1 MGKDISIVIVNY
13 RVKNILRKCLNS
25 IARSKESLN
34 HELIVVDNNSEDGS
48 VELIREDFPEVT
60 LIENRRNRGFSFA
73 CNQGIKRSSG
83 RYVLLLNPDT
93 IFPESRFK
101 ELVDFMDSNP
111 EAGICGPKMVDVS
124 GKLLYSCRSFPSLL
138 TSISS
143 SQSILYRY
151 FPGNLLSGRYLLND
165 LDHSRIQEVDWVSGS
180 CLLVRK
186 KTLDQIGLL
195 DESYFIYVEDVDL
208 CYRAHKAGW
217 KTFYFPQVTFVHQ
230 VGQSTSRHRLRSKLE
245 HHKSMW
251 IFFKKHFH
259 PHPLLKAII
268 FFGILARLIFVSFS
282 FIIYGRTKRN

>member
-1 MGKDISIVIVNY
+1 MRKDISIVIVNY
-13 RVKNILRKCLNS
+13 RVRDILRKCLDS
-25 IARSKESLN
+25 ITKAQDNLN
-34 HELIVVDNNSEDGS
+34 HELIVVDNNSRDGS
-48 VELIREDFPEVT
+48 VELIRENFPKVN
-60 LIENRRNRGFSFA
+60 LIENRQNRGFSFA
-73 CNQGIKRSSG
+73 CNQGIKRSCG

-93 IFPESRFK
+93 VFPETGFRK
-101 ELVDFMDSNP
+101 LVDFMDSNP

-124 GKLLYSCRSFPSLL
+124 GNLLHSCRSFPSFL

-151 FPGNLLSGRYLLND
+151 FPGNPLSRRYLLKD

-180 CLLVRK
+180 CLMIRK
-186 KTLDQIGLL
+186 KMLDQIGLL

-217 KTFYFPQVTFVHQ
+217 KIFYFPEVTLVHQ
-230 VGQSTSRHRLRSKLE
+230 LGQSTSRDRLRSRLQ

-259 PHPLLKAII
+259 PHPLLKSII

-282 FIIYGRTKRN
+282 LIIYWRTKRS